1 RKIKRR
7 YIMKKFLLFV
17 STVFLSLL
25 FVKNNVYAQELP
37 DITMKLT
44 WYGDWSYIQ
53 SNNNTYEFYVYY
65 CIGDVIFWELEENE
79 YYMIFDMFEPYKKGL
94 DRRTNSYVLTEVDPF
109 DPFYTC
115 VHIRMTILKSIIDGY
130 SGELYSNIEQFLEE
144 VPSLYIKYHPLP
156 DSIDY
161 HAGYNDGYSNGFD
174 DGFELGDQN
183 GFDRGYNVGYDEGYN
198 EGHQDGQSEG
208 YNIGYNFGYNNGYN
222 RGYNDGVR
230 VTEPQAY
237 QRGYDDGY
245 NEATNQAPI
254 KFMSNLHVWLVP
266 AIIIVVI
273 AGIFVGY
280 RRERYHD

>member
-1 RKIKRR
+1 
-7 YIMKKFLLFV
+7 MKKFLMFV
-17 STVFLSLL
+17 SAVILSLL
-25 FVKNNVYAQELP
+25 FVNYKVQAQELP
-37 DITMKLT
+37 DIVMKVPRIEDSLF
-44 WYGDWSYIQ
+44 YIQ
-53 SNNNTYEFYVYY
+53 TNEKTYEFYADYVVVGVN
-65 CIGDVIFWELEENE
+65 IDSIEENE
-79 YYMIFDMFEPYKKGL
+79 YFMVFDMFERFKKGL
-94 DRRTNSYVLTEVDPF
+94 DRRTNSYELSQVIPRGTSVDPW
-109 DPFYTC
+109 TQIE
-115 VHIRMTILKSIIDGY
+115 IRMTVLKSIIDEYGGFY
-130 SGELYSNIEQFLEE
+130 LDNIDQFLNE
-144 VPSLYIKYHPLP
+144 VPTLYIKYHPLP

-198 EGHQDGQSEG
+198 EGHQVGQSEG
-208 YNIGYNFGYNNGYN
+208 YNTGYNFGYNNGYN
-222 RGYNDGVR
+222 RGYQDGVR

-245 NEATNQAPI
+245 NEASNQAPI

-266 AIIIVVI
+266 AIILVIV